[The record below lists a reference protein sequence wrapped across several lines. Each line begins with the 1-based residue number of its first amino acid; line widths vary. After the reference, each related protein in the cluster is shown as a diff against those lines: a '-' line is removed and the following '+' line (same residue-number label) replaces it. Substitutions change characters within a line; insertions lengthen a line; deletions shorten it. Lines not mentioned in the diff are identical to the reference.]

1 MGLFL
6 NKKKM
11 EMAIMDEY
19 AIKRQ
24 IRDLTFFMWMQG
36 IAIVVIAFI
45 ALPASC
51 EKIDKKDIFSQK
63 SEDGSRRPPRDRRS
77 MPYQGRPQQN
87 PDMRRME
94 NDR

>member
-1 MGLFL
+1 MFL
-6 NKKKM
+6 NRKEM
-11 EMAIMDEY
+11 EMTIMDEY

-45 ALPASC
+45 SLPASC
-51 EKIDKKDIFSQK
+51 QKMDKNDMFSQK

-77 MPYQGRPQQN
+77 MPYQGRQQQN

-94 NDR
+94 SDR